1 MEWAIFAGKGS
12 SAGIQ
17 TKKLEIQAI
26 KMATH
31 TWIEKTIFSQL
42 PPFTSYSF
50 LQTLLTSIDY

>member
-26 KMATH
+26 KMATYPL
-31 TWIEKTIFSQL
+31 TEKT
-42 PPFTSYSF
+42 
-50 LQTLLTSIDY
+50 